1 MSTMI
6 ETEYYT
12 VPLHFHQKLEW
23 YAEQMDVTVDYL
35 LDEFYADGTLVVPSS
50 CTHYDYESHD

>member
-6 ETEYYT
+6 ETQYYS
-12 VPLHFHQKLEW
+12 VPLDFHQKLKW

-35 LDEFYADGTLVVPSS
+35 LDEFYADGELYVPPN
-50 CTHYDYESHD
+50 CTDYDYECAS